1 MVALGNNRNNGS
13 NLGAF
18 YLNANNALRRMMAA
32 ISRSFKRPN
41 EKNLNSVMSYLGWL
55 MATGR
60 MRLICDKIKEEKIK
74 CRCTLIQ
81 KLVPM
86 N

>member
-18 YLNANNALRRMMAA
+18 YLNANNTLGNSNGNNWR
-32 ISRSFKRPN
+32 SRAS
-41 EKNLNSVMSYLGWL
+41 LGWL
-55 MATGR
+55 MATRR
-60 MRLICDKIKEEKIK
+60 MRIIYDKIKKEKIQ

-81 KLVPM
+81 IL
-86 N
+86 NLTN